1 MRSVSL
7 GLYALLTGVALG
19 LTTFVWHVYSDNAF
33 LYLYFIALVL
43 LMTGSVATLLSLAR
57 VWGLPKAV
65 GALVLAALVSFVL
78 FGVLGVTDVLAGPI
92 VAEGNGSQSPCIAE
106 ARGRVPG
113 GPVEPGGVGAEP
125 PGYRPPSQVEVLAAE
140 RAGVAGGLAQ
150 FLMPFLSGL
159 IPLALAMRGRPPG
172 HAVLV
177 RGLAP
182 AAAVTAYVYLRGPG
196 AWCGQLIGL
205 DGLIAVV
212 LGVLWSLGRLHLPGP
227 REVPEQAV

>member
-1 MRSVSL
+1 MRAMSL
-7 GLYALLTGVALG
+7 GLYTLLTGLALG
-19 LTTFVWHVYSDNAF
+19 LATFIWHVYSDNAF
-33 LYLYFIALVL
+33 LYLSFIALVL
-43 LMTGSVATLLSLAR
+43 LMTGSIAALLALARVKGLSRAVATLVVA
-57 VWGLPKAV
+57 AV
-65 GALVLAALVSFVL
+65 AGFAL
-78 FGVLGVTDVLAGPI
+78 FGPLGLSGLLAGPI

-106 ARGRVPG
+106 GRARN
-113 GPVEPGGVGAEP
+113 PGGVPPEP
-125 PGYRPPSQVEVLAAE
+125 AGFQPPSPAQVRSSESAA
-140 RAGVAGGLAQ
+140 VAGGLAQ

-159 IPLALAMRGRPPG
+159 IPLALAMRGRRPDRS
-172 HAVLV
+172 VLL

-182 AAAVTAYVYLRGPG
+182 AAAVTAYVYLRGPS